1 MKQKPRERIMLF
13 IGNEDGLMSGES
25 EAVLPC
31 INGVEAFL
39 AVRIIAEYILKKP
52 EAYVTVAAAAACI
65 TAAAVSGAVEP
76 AVRPAISC
84 GLISCILTIAFA
96 VYVWKMPEAGIL
108 PGCLAGA
115 AAIAMDVE
123 RLLHACPHPEES
135 RTVSCRSLI
144 RCRGMTHHGWKET
157 TVCGLCGARLSEYFE
172 YEPCFDSDHDGKCD
186 VCGVAMTT
194 GSFTC
199 KYIKS
204 TPSGDYNEAY
214 GNVDEAPGHQKSQ
227 SVTYWPVSKAQS
239 SFSDFGSYYIK
250 KSGGGTHFKH
260 TFVGWSTACNNR
272 FSGGWSTVTSNPAE
286 YADITAAANAGHTGT
301 LYAVYKY
308 TRNSTTYYVC
318 AK

>member
-1 MKQKPRERIMLF
+1 MTNVVGFSYTFGPGDET
-13 IGNEDGLMSGES
+13 
-25 EAVLPC
+25 
-31 INGVEAFL
+31 
-39 AVRIIAEYILKKP
+39 
-52 EAYVTVAAAAACI
+52 VTV
-65 TAAAVSGAVEP
+65 
-76 AVRPAISC
+76 R
-84 GLISCILTIAFA
+84 
-96 VYVWKMPEAGIL
+96 WKEYTTNFDGN
-108 PGCLAGA
+108 GGTAGA
-115 AAIAMDVE
+115 ASVTREYGHTAEMPNA
-123 RLLHACPHPEES
+123 S
-135 RTVSCRSLI
+135 RTGYTFDGWFTAASGGTNAGGAGTVYTQTNAQPTYYAHWTC
-144 RCRGMTHHGWKET
+144 THPAASQNTSYSSWVNHSGTQHKRT
-157 TVCGLCGARLSEYFE
+157 KTVTCGVCGATLSTTTEYGSHG
-172 YEPCFDSDHDGKCD
+172 DGNHDGKCD
-186 VCGVAMTT
+186 GCGVAMTT

-204 TPSGDYNEAY
+204 TPSGNYNEAY